1 MRRYVS
7 AAVAVANRQRYR
19 GGTPYIYAAGVWNGG
34 ESRADLTQGVNALT
48 DIQLM
53 SASLIGHSGSSTF
66 RLSTSAVSM
75 SHAGSRFSSESARR
89 PSMMGFEDEVE
100 QSFGR
105 PCRQCDSRSKR
116 TYELTS
122 SIVPRG
128 TSFHR

>member
-75 SHAGSRFSSESARR
+75 SLAGSRFSSESARR
-89 PSMMGFEDEVE
+89 PLYGAFFVKE
-100 QSFGR
+100 FAR
-105 PCRQCDSRSKR
+105 AAHLFP
-116 TYELTS
+116 S
-122 SIVPRG
+122 SV
-128 TSFHR
+128 S